1 MELFGI
7 VECCNILTNITFPCS
22 KNQVEKWSF
31 KNTDKGVFVNLWRF
45 RGEVDYGSANLLA
58 NQLLEEVVYIV
69 DIFQTRAFR
78 VII

>member
-1 MELFGI
+1 M
-7 VECCNILTNITFPCS
+7 
-22 KNQVEKWSF
+22 
-31 KNTDKGVFVNLWRF
+31 FVNLWRF